1 MENSDSIK
9 INLNSDGEILINDNA
24 NVVVPNL
31 MATNGVIHAIDRVLI
46 SPGTYIVG
54 FSFFFFFLSYIISI
68 FLSFVPVYFR
78 IHTTKN

>member
-46 SPGTYIVG
+46 SPGTYM
-54 FSFFFFFLSYIISI
+54 SLSLYI
-68 FLSFVPVYFR
+68 
-78 IHTTKN
+78 